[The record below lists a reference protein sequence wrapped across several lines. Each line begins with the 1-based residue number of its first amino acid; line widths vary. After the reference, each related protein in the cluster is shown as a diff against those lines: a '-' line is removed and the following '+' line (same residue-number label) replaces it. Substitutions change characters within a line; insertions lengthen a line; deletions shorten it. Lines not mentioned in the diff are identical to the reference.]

1 LAARYPLVVFG
12 DAVREPMDC
21 QEIVRLLS
29 GKSIR
34 GQAVKAR
41 KVYVPALLVHA
52 AEEAWEKALSRP
64 TLPAD
69 ALFALRCSV
78 RAVRATARASAQK

>member
-29 GKSIR
+29 GKSN
-34 GQAVKAR
+34 
-41 KVYVPALLVHA
+41 
-52 AEEAWEKALSRP
+52 
-64 TLPAD
+64 
-69 ALFALRCSV
+69 
-78 RAVRATARASAQK
+78 

>member
-1 LAARYPLVVFG
+1 MSNVQTK
-12 DAVREPMDC
+12 VRMP
-21 QEIVRLLS
+21 EI
-29 GKSIR
+29 
-34 GQAVKAR
+34 
-41 KVYVPALLVHA
+41 LVHA